1 MPELS
6 QRSLKSLHYYPA
18 CYEKPN
24 IANIL
29 KRKFNPVTI
38 NTHWVGDITYIRNYK
53 GWSYLATVLDL
64 HTREI
69 VGYAL
74 SKTPDAELAK
84 KA

>member
-1 MPELS
+1 MQELS
-6 QRSLKSLHYYPA
+6 QRSLKNLHYYPTGN
-18 CYEKPN
+18 EKPN
-24 IANIL
+24 IPNIL

-38 NTHWVGDITYIRNYK
+38 NTHWVDDITYIRNYK
-53 GWSYLATVLDL
+53 GWSYLATVIDL